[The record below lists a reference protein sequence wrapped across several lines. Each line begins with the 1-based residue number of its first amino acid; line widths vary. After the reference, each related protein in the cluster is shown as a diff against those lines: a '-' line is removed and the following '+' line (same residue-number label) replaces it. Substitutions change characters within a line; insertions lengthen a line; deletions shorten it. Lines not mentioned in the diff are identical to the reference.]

1 MVTHHPLIAVTAVM
15 CDGRGAASEVEA
27 LPLES
32 LASQSARGVR
42 FVTTLH
48 KTGCLVV
55 ILPPSFSSIIHR
67 SLPYLEGFHE
77 TVSRTEILP
86 SGKVALCIEYNPIVS
101 SGFCAD
107 QMVQCGIF

>member
-1 MVTHHPLIAVTAVM
+1 M

-27 LPLES
+27 LPFES

-55 ILPPSFSSIIHR
+55 ILPPSLPPFPPLSTEVSHIWKVYTKLYRALKYFPLAKLIQREMRFYSFNLLFS
-67 SLPYLEGFHE
+67 
-77 TVSRTEILP
+77 
-86 SGKVALCIEYNPIVS
+86 
-101 SGFCAD
+101 
-107 QMVQCGIF
+107 VQ